1 MVGELLSQA
10 MEQSRSMGST
20 WQDQEAW
27 VLSIH
32 GTEIRVV
39 TTLFTANYMGVVN
52 SANAIPSD
60 SDLYVFQSRPINL
73 KYNSGRNEIPKV
85 IIALLRYLKMGS
97 PKIARLR
104 AVKANA

>member
-1 MVGELLSQA
+1 MVGELLGQA
-10 MEQSRSMGST
+10 MEQSRSMGSN

-32 GTEIRVV
+32 GTEVRAV
-39 TTLFTANYMGVVN
+39 TTLFTAKYMGVVN

-60 SDLYVFQSRPINL
+60 SDLYVFQSQPINL
-73 KYNSGRNEIPKV
+73 KYDSGRREIPKI
-85 IIALLRYLKMGS
+85 IIALLRYLKVGS
-97 PKIARLR
+97 PEIARLR